1 MKQTFAATA
10 AIRRL
15 IIERKE
21 NVSKVN
27 AAAIHPVKSTAVMIG
42 PPARP
47 AACSM
52 QHQLRNSTAGSKRR
66 ARRHVRVRPGVGPVH
81 REVLRLRA
89 PGGLCDRKSV
99 VSGKSVAGRVAT
111 GGLRIIHKKQHQSKS
126 YQIR

>member
-89 PGGLCDRKSV
+89 
-99 VSGKSVAGRVAT
+99 A
-111 GGLRIIHKKQHQSKS
+111 GGLRSEEHTSELQSLMRIS
-126 YQIR
+126 YAVFCLKRKT

>member
-52 QHQLRNSTAGSKRR
+52 QHQLRNSPAGSKRR
-66 ARRHVRVRPGVGPVH
+66 ARRHVRVKPGVGPVH

-89 PGGLCDRKSV
+89 AYGRSAEGASQRCPATAETSRTRH
-99 VSGKSVAGRVAT
+99 VALPTTEAAR
-111 GGLRIIHKKQHQSKS
+111 
-126 YQIR
+126 